1 MKFQH
6 SPVPFDL
13 ARVGGGFQVKS
24 ADLKFRMLF
33 GIVKL
38 EFFDQKTNVI
48 GAFRSLSS
56 SYISVG
62 DAQFGALLEVVVA
75 RVVAAR
81 ELGIR

>member
-1 MKFQH
+1 
-6 SPVPFDL
+6 
-13 ARVGGGFQVKS
+13 
-24 ADLKFRMLF
+24 MLF